1 MKKMTL
7 LTLATLVALTGC
19 EKESEQKPASF
30 YNQKNATVYSYEK
43 TQQKMDYQ
51 NCLAKHRE
59 THIEGECSVPDFL
72 KK

>member
-1 MKKMTL
+1 MKNTTL
-7 LTLATLVALTGC
+7 LTLAILVALTGC

-30 YNQKNATVYSYEK
+30 YNQKNSTVYSYEQ
-43 TQQKMDYQ
+43 TQQKLDYQ

-59 THIEGECSVPDFL
+59 TNTEGECRVPEFL